1 MTDAKVATM
10 STNAEVRRLPL
21 PTERENPFGPAPEVA
36 QLRAAA
42 PVTQVLCPTGIQAW
56 LVTRYEDVREVL
68 ANPQLFSSRPGPAA
82 HILAHMRP
90 DDPIPEGMFARMDGS
105 DHMRYRRAIGPEL
118 TRVRRIEQLAPAVQ
132 EVVDERIDALAR
144 TTGPVDLHTSVAA
157 PVTTAVI
164 AELLGVPAADRQL
177 FQDAASALFSMDS
190 DVEKIA
196 AAVAP
201 LFEYLHRLVTARR
214 AEPGD
219 DVISHLIGQGEGTD
233 RPFTDAELMI
243 SASTLL
249 VAGFDSTA
257 SVISY
262 GLLALLAHPDQ
273 LALLRDDPSL
283 MPTAIEELI
292 RFLGTV
298 VGLLRVATVD
308 TEIAGQ
314 PIAAGEFVVASV
326 HSANRDQTRYDDGD
340 RLDITRKPN
349 PHLAFGFGPHQC
361 IGQQLARLELKIV
374 LDTLLR
380 RLSGLRLAVPIEQI
394 EFREGTAVTGPVAL
408 PVTWDAIS

>member
-1 MTDAKVATM
+1 
-10 STNAEVRRLPL
+10 
-21 PTERENPFGPAPEVA
+21 
-36 QLRAAA
+36 
-42 PVTQVLCPTGIQAW
+42 
-56 LVTRYEDVREVL
+56 
-68 ANPQLFSSRPGPAA
+68 
-82 HILAHMRP
+82 
-90 DDPIPEGMFARMDGS
+90 
-105 DHMRYRRAIGPEL
+105 
-118 TRVRRIEQLAPAVQ
+118 
-132 EVVDERIDALAR
+132 
-144 TTGPVDLHTSVAA
+144 
-157 PVTTAVI
+157 
-164 AELLGVPAADRQL
+164 
-177 FQDAASALFSMDS
+177 MDS

-326 HSANRDQTRYDDGD
+326 HSANRDQTRYDDAD

-380 RLSGLRLAVPIEQI
+380 RLSGLRLAAPIEQI

>member
-1 MTDAKVATM
+1 MTVATVAIV
-10 STNAEVRRLPL
+10 STNAAIRKLPL
-21 PTERENPFGPAPEVA
+21 PRERENPFGPAPEVA
-36 QLRAAA
+36 ELRANA
-42 PVTQVLCPTGIQAW
+42 PVTEVLCPTGIRAW

-68 ANPQLFSSRPGPAA
+68 ADPQRFSSRPGPAA
-82 HILAHMRP
+82 HILAHMQP
-90 DDPIPEGMFARMDGS
+90 DDPIPDGMFARMDGS

-132 EVVDERIDALAR
+132 EVVDERIEALAEA
-144 TTGPVDLHTSVAA
+144 TGPVDLHASLAA

-164 AELLGVPAADRQL
+164 AELLGVPAADRPL
-177 FQDAASALFSMDS
+177 FQDAASALFSMDT
-190 DVEKIA
+190 DAERMA

-201 LFEYLHRLVTARR
+201 LFEYLYRLVTARR
-214 AEPGD
+214 SEPGD
-219 DVISHLIGQGEGTD
+219 DVISHLIRQGEGTE

-262 GLLALLAHPDQ
+262 GLLALLTHPDQ
-273 LALLRDDPSL
+273 LALLRADPTL
-283 MPTAIEELI
+283 MPTAIDELI

-326 HSANRDQTRYDDGD
+326 HSANRDRTRYADAD
-340 RLDITRKPN
+340 RLDVTRKPN
-349 PHLAFGFGPHQC
+349 PHLGFGFGPHQC
-361 IGQQLARLELKIV
+361 VGQQLARLELRIV

-380 RLSGLRLAVPIEQI
+380 RVSGLRLAVPIEQI
-394 EFREGTAVTGPVAL
+394 EFREGTAVTGPVSL
-408 PVTWDAIS
+408 PVCWDAIS